1 MFNLNLIKEFKSA
14 GLVSKKLTER
24 VILATDVGQTPAA
37 IDPSKPQTDVNIS
50 GHSTADKPL
59 ADQTPAAAP
68 AAPIKSQK
76 DYLMNACTAAMSTA
90 EACLESICEGKCFE
104 AVGLDQARMAEM
116 TEMYGKLKEYKG
128 KMEAWSAEPATAAVP
143 NAPAVPAPAQAPAQ
157 APAAAPAEAAP
168 VAAAPAPMPA
178 AITSQAPSA

>member
-76 DYLMNACTAAMSTA
+76 DYLMNAATAAMSTA
-90 EACLESICEGKCFE
+90 EACIESICEGKCFE

-128 KMEAWSAEPATAAVP
+128 KMEAWSAEPAAAAVP
-143 NAPAVPAPAQAPAQ
+143 NAPAVPAPAQ

>member
-59 ADQTPAAAP
+59 ADQTPAAEAGTEMHGKSIKEHLMGASI
-68 AAPIKSQK
+68 AA
-76 DYLMNACTAAMSTA
+76 LNAA
-90 EACLESICEGKCFE
+90 EA
-104 AVGLDQARMAEM
+104 AVGMVCDFKTFPLGFDQARQTAM
-116 TEMYGKLKEYKG
+116 TDIHNKLKEFKTNLESW
-128 KMEAWSAEPATAAVP
+128 MVEAAAVP
-143 NAPAVPAPAQAPAQ
+143 NAPAVPAPAQ

>member
-37 IDPSKPQTDVNIS
+37 IDPSKAQTDVNIS
-50 GHSTADKPL
+50 GHSTADSPL
-59 ADQTPAAAP
+59 ADKTPAATEAEP
-68 AAPIKSQK
+68 AAPSKSQK

-116 TEMYGKLKEYKG
+116 TDMYGKLKEFKG
-128 KMEAWSAEPATAAVP
+128 KMEAWSAEPAAAAVP
-143 NAPAVPAPAQAPAQ
+143 NAPAVPAPAQAPA
-157 APAAAPAEAAP
+157 APAEAAP
-168 VAAAPAPMPA
+168 VAAAPAAVPA
-178 AITSQAPSA
+178 PITSQAPSA